1 MTENK
6 PNFKLHQNELFIS
19 TSLLN
24 NIIKNSTVKKSII
37 EETSSELW
45 YETYNGTGT
54 VKFKNNMEYT
64 GNLHYGIINNK
75 DPESPCTLIFPSG
88 TKYIG
93 TMINNEI
100 TGKGEYRFHNGSL
113 YTGEV
118 LNGLR
123 HGKGV
128 FKTADG
134 IVYDGDWRFGLKHGV
149 GKLVQ
154 GEMEL
159 EGKWVDGVICG
170 KSRIKWK
177 SGNIYDGEISENQ
190 MHGNGYMVWNDKS
203 EKYVGKWENNL
214 QNGLGIY
221 IWYDNKISINK
232 FFKDRYVGEWKEGKR
247 DGFGKFFYSNGSIFE
262 GFWKNDKKEGF
273 GILKFH
279 DRSKLIGLFHNDIF
293 FSDLQNAHLFLKDD
307 NLNSK
312 QKEGSKKLTILK
324 DPKSRRNSFFTGA
337 ILNKQPMKIFEK
349 KTTRI
354 IGGLQNNKND
364 LKKIEEV
371 KEKNDKEKDNSKP
384 LQAIQEKSEKTI
396 KDPLEDIKIKISIDD
411 ISIID
416 PLEKEIYKKID
427 DLILRNLSLISK
439 LYIYATFGDD
449 IKLSDIG
456 FSTGSPSFL
465 SETKSKSIMFK
476 QQLQIKKERNS
487 KDFNG
492 IIDENIQINNN
503 EEKKEINLMDN
514 VYNNDLYFCL
524 DLKNFWKLLRESGLI
539 TPKFSLAMIDR
550 FIFKNP
556 ENQIDMFFIPEELE
570 KLNGK
575 NENVDDIYNYL
586 YHSILDS
593 KKIFEMQNKSKIDL
607 SNKILN
613 RINRQRQPDSDYLQ
627 SKEELENNTYEK
639 FFDYHDEKNV
649 ILLRYF
655 YEILVRLAYLRFD
668 EDPNLDIEG
677 RLKKFLDLIKAFMKM
692 RRKTKIDSSLTS
704 SVIDPKLKNLD
715 DALEN
720 YIYNHYEI
728 LKNIF
733 NDLYK
738 ISCTNEKI
746 YTPYDITITY
756 RFFFDNVI
764 LNSEKLSELFS
775 DKMLYIDL
783 ISWNFRD
790 KKITSKNSS
799 NIEDAVIF
807 QYCETLY
814 DYEMIFREFCELVF
828 YISRKY
834 FMFYEID
841 TKWEDNKLGLLI
853 KDEEKKIEE
862 EDKKIKKK
870 KKTKKIKN
878 VDIYMMVLDE
888 ILNAK
893 NILREKIGKNK
904 TNKYY
909 YPILKTHKIIER
921 NEEER
926 RQRILEEKM
935 KEMDKIRF
943 ENERRT
949 LKEEDINIY
958 KGEDEP
964 KSNSEEESS
973 EYD

>member
-1 MTENK
+1 MNETK

-24 NIIKNSTVKKSII
+24 NIIKNSTVKKAII

-45 YETYNGTGT
+45 YETYNGSGT
-54 VKFKNNMEYT
+54 IKFKNNMEYT
-64 GNLHYGIINNK
+64 GNLHYGIINNN

-100 TGKGEYRFHNGSL
+100 TGKGEYRFNNGSS
-113 YTGEV
+113 YSGEV

-123 HGKGV
+123 HGKGL
-128 FKTADG
+128 FKTSDG
-134 IVYDGDWRFGLKHGV
+134 IIYDGDWRFGLKHGR

-154 GEMEL
+154 GDMEL
-159 EGKWVDGVICG
+159 EGQWVDGIISG

-177 SGNIYDGEISENQ
+177 SGNIYDGEISENR
-190 MHGNGYMVWNDKS
+190 MEGNGYMVWNDKC

-221 IWYDNKISINK
+221 IWYDNKISVNK
-232 FFKDRYVGEWKEGKR
+232 FLKDRYVGEWKKGKR

-262 GFWKNDKKEGF
+262 GYWKNDKKEGF

-293 FSDLQNAHLFLKDD
+293 FSDLQNAHLYLKND
-307 NLNSK
+307 NFNSK
-312 QKEGSKKLTILK
+312 QKEGSKKLTTVK
-324 DPKSRRNSFFTGA
+324 DPKARRNSFFTGA
-337 ILNKQPMKIFEK
+337 LNKQPTRIFEK

-354 IGGLQNNKND
+354 IGGLQNNGKD
-364 LKKIEEV
+364 LKKIEEI
-371 KEKNDKEKDNSKP
+371 KEKNDKEKDALKP
-384 LQAIQEKSEKTI
+384 LQAIQEKTEKSI
-396 KDPLEDIKIKISIDD
+396 KDPLDDIKIKISIDD

-416 PLEKEIYKKID
+416 PLEKEIYKKLD

-465 SETKSKSIMFK
+465 SETKSKSMFK

-492 IIDENIQINNN
+492 LIDENIQIHN

-524 DLKNFWKLLRESGLI
+524 DLKNFWKFLRESGFI

-556 ENQIDMFFIPEELE
+556 ENRIDMFFIPEELE
-570 KLNGK
+570 KLNNNNK
-575 NENVDDIYNYL
+575 NVDDIYNYL
-586 YHSILDS
+586 YQSISSS
-593 KKIFEMQNKSKIDL
+593 KKIFEMENKSKIDL

-613 RINRQRQPDSDYLQ
+613 RLNRQRQPDSEYLQ
-627 SKEELENNTYEK
+627 SKEELENNTFEK
-639 FFDYHDEKNV
+639 FFDYHDEKNI

-655 YEILVRLAYLRFD
+655 YEILIRLAYIRFD
-668 EDPNLDIEG
+668 EDQNLDIEG
-677 RLKKFLDLIKAFMKM
+677 RLKKLLDLIKAFMKM

-704 SVIDPKLKNLD
+704 SIIDPKLKNLD

-720 YIYNHYEI
+720 FIFNHYEV

-733 NDLYK
+733 NDLFK
-738 ISCTNEKI
+738 ISCTNDKI
-746 YTPYDITITY
+746 YTPYDMTITY
-756 RFFFDNVI
+756 RFFFDNI
-764 LNSEKLSELFS
+764 IANSEKLSELFS

-783 ISWNFRD
+783 ISWNFKD
-790 KKITSKNSS
+790 KKITSKNSP
-799 NIEDAVIF
+799 NVEEVEMF
-807 QYCETLY
+807 EYFETLY

-828 YISRKY
+828 YISRRY
-834 FMFYEID
+834 FLFYDID
-841 TKWEDNKLGLLI
+841 TKWEDNKLGLLV

-870 KKTKKIKN
+870 KKTKKYKN
-878 VDIYMMVLDE
+878 IDIYMMVLDE
-888 ILNAK
+888 IINAK
-893 NILREKIGKNK
+893 NILIEKKSKNK
-904 TNKYY
+904 INKYY
-909 YPILKTHKIIER
+909 YPVLKTHKIIER

-926 RQRILEEKM
+926 RQRIQEEKR

-958 KGEDEP
+958 KEDDAP

-973 EYD
+973 EFD